1 MRIRT
6 LTLTF
11 TLAVLAAMLF
21 TTGCGSSE
29 QNVKSYYTQDGYM
42 GISNANPNMRS
53 NPAHHTYTKDR
64 QLMRQALREMG
75 LDKRSNI
82 VINGTYVTV
91 TINAPGVTPAQAE
104 AIRSDAYS
112 MLKGHNPRYNYRI
125 LVR

>member
-1 MRIRT
+1 MRVRT
-6 LTLTF
+6 LTFALS
-11 TLAVLAAMLF
+11 VLAAMLF

-42 GISNANPNMRS
+42 GISNSNPNMRS
-53 NPAHHTYTKDR
+53 SPAHHTYTKDR

-75 LDKRSNI
+75 LDKQSNI
-82 VINGTYVTV
+82 VINGPDV
-91 TINAPGVTPAQAE
+91 TITIDAPGVTPAQAN

-112 MLKGHNPRYNYRI
+112 MLKGHNPRYNYTI